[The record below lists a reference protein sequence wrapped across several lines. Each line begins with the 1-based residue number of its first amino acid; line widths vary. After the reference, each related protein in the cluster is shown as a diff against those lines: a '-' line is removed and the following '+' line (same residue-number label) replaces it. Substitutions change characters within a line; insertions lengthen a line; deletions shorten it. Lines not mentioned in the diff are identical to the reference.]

1 MTYFPATTFTS
12 LSYVFRDFQV
22 SAEEV
27 ILFAVYRMYQF
38 LPLQKASI
46 IKILINYLQRA
57 FFSFEIK
64 SSMSHRINTLGFFF
78 FFYSWLLKKLTHSK
92 ITENSSV
99 WMFLI
104 LLLRDLLSCPDS
116 WNLYKGP
123 CLWWEDK
130 ALLLECILH
139 AHSIYS
145 VNFYCLW
152 HTTLF
157 NAFPMSAFHSDNY
170 GKNQFPNAY

>member
-1 MTYFPATTFTS
+1 VTYFPATTFTS

-64 SSMSHRINTLGFFF
+64 SSMSHR
-78 FFYSWLLKKLTHSK
+78 KKK
-92 ITENSSV
+92 
-99 WMFLI
+99 
-104 LLLRDLLSCPDS
+104 
-116 WNLYKGP
+116 
-123 CLWWEDK
+123 
-130 ALLLECILH
+130 
-139 AHSIYS
+139 
-145 VNFYCLW
+145 
-152 HTTLF
+152 
-157 NAFPMSAFHSDNY
+157 
-170 GKNQFPNAY
+170 